1 MNEEVPSDGRR
12 NLSQRG
18 FKFVPIKILDSR
30 QIALILHYGGGK
42 IKGINISCYNT
53 ITEIQTSVKCS
64 HQEQKSTH

>member
-1 MNEEVPSDGRR
+1 MNEEIPSDGRR

-42 IKGINISCYNT
+42 IKGINISVNAHT
-53 ITEIQTSVKCS
+53 
-64 HQEQKSTH
+64 KSKSPLINKKI